1 MPPRVVRDID
11 VWGQAMEKFG
21 VRIYGLGAVILGL
34 LSLISVD
41 FAMQWQP
48 VPKGVPGHT
57 VLAYASGAAMMA
69 AGVAVQLPRLSRF
82 GAAALGLL
90 YFTWVVLLHAPR
102 VAAHPTNIGAW
113 NGVAEISAL
122 AMAGLV
128 GFALLWN
135 NTERAAGLSRA
146 GRLVFGLCP
155 LVFGLAHYTYAE
167 FTASMVPA
175 WIPPNQLFWAYATGT
190 CHIAAAL
197 GILSGVQA
205 RLAARLLSVMFA
217 GFVVLLHIPRVYVDP
232 DSRLEWTMMA
242 IAISLTGAAWSVAD
256 SIGRRPAKAALNPAA
271 EGLS

>member
-1 MPPRVVRDID
+1 MRDIG
-11 VWGQAMEKFG
+11 VWGQAMGRFG
-21 VRIYGLGAVILGL
+21 VRIYGLGAVVLGL
-34 LSLISVD
+34 LSLISAD

-57 VLAYASGAAMMA
+57 VLAYASGAAMIA
-69 AGVAVQLPRLSRF
+69 AGLVIQLPRSARF
-82 GAAALGLL
+82 GAGALGLL

-128 GFALLWN
+128 GFAMLWN
-135 NTERAAGLSRA
+135 DTGRAAGISRT

-155 LVFGLAHYTYAE
+155 LVFGLAHFTYAD

-175 WIPPNQLFWAYATGT
+175 WIPPSQLFWAYATGT
-190 CHIAAAL
+190 CHVAAAL

-217 GFVVLLHIPRVYVDP
+217 GFVVLLHIPRVCVDP

-242 IAISLTGAAWSVAD
+242 IAISLTGAAWTVAD
-256 SIGRRPAKAALNPAA
+256 SIARRPDKA
-271 EGLS
+271 